1 MNRIAV
7 NYAPRARQEE
17 LVIDELGDE
26 TLVYDMRNHKAHCLN
41 RTAAL
46 VWNRCDGRLT
56 VSEMI
61 LALETELHTPV
72 SAEVV
77 WLALE
82 QLNKA
87 NLLADRLPKS
97 KVQPAMTRRAVMKRI
112 GFGAAIA
119 VPLVTSILAPSV
131 GADVTSCIAGG
142 GACPSGGLTCCPGL
156 NCQSGLCI

>member
-1 MNRIAV
+1 
-7 NYAPRARQEE
+7 
-17 LVIDELGDE
+17 
-26 TLVYDMRNHKAHCLN
+26 MRNHKAQCLN

-46 VWNRCDGRLT
+46 VWNRCDGKSPVR
-56 VSEMI
+56 EMI
-61 LALETELHTPV
+61 MALEKELHTPV

-97 KVQPAMTRRAVMKRI
+97 TVQPAMTRRAVMKRI

-131 GADVTSCIAGG
+131 GADVTSC
-142 GACPSGGLTCCPGL
+142 
-156 NCQSGLCI
+156 